1 MTQAAAPGPQTPG
14 PTDPADPERPA
25 ASRYLAVGLAVVA
38 TALVAATS
46 VIAKALGTG
55 VRGEELHALQI
66 SAGRFGF
73 GLAVLLP
80 YLALRWPGTANMRMG
95 LFIGRTICGWSGGTF
110 LFAAAARMGLGD
122 ANAIGFLAPVI
133 TMVLSIF
140 FLGERV
146 SGRRWAAATLSM
158 VGAITLSAPGTSAFQ
173 PAAILALASALLVGA
188 ELAFIKRLTDIDSP
202 LRILAMSNGLG
213 AVVAVPVGLWFWI
226 SPSPTQWLLLALLG
240 AMMVSGQVMFIQANR
255 RGDAS
260 LVAPIFY
267 TASLFAA
274 LYDFVLFDVSLSN
287 NSAIGI
293 GLILIGAIAL
303 ATTGQKESVDDPP
316 GGSYQRGPTG
326 GPVGGARF

>member
-1 MTQAAAPGPQTPG
+1 M
-14 PTDPADPERPA
+14 
-25 ASRYLAVGLAVVA
+25 AVVA

-55 VRGEELHALQI
+55 VGGPELHALQI

-73 GLAVLLP
+73 GLMTLLP
-80 YLALRWPGTANMRMG
+80 YLVWRWPGTANLR
-95 LFIGRTICGWSGGTF
+95 LRLYIGRTLCGWSGGTF

-122 ANAIGFLAPVI
+122 ANAIGFLAPVV

-146 SGRRWAAATLSM
+146 PARRWAAATLSL
-158 VGAITLSAPGTSAFQ
+158 VGAVTLSAPGTSAFQ
-173 PAAILALASALLVGA
+173 PAAVLALLSALLVGA

-213 AVVAVPVGLWFWI
+213 AIVAIPIALWVWV
-226 SPSPTQWLLLALLG
+226 SPKPGQWLLLALLG
-240 AMMVSGQVMFIQANR
+240 SMMVSAQVMFVQANR

-274 LYDFVLFDVSLSN
+274 LYDFFLFNVTLSS
-287 NSAIGI
+287 NSVIGI
-293 GLILIGAIAL
+293 GLILVGATAL
-303 ATTGQKESVDDPP
+303 ALLGVERRPEAEPDDDPAPGVAEPISAGRP
-316 GGSYQRGPTG
+316 GGPSVEPGSEDRPGR
-326 GPVGGARF
+326 A